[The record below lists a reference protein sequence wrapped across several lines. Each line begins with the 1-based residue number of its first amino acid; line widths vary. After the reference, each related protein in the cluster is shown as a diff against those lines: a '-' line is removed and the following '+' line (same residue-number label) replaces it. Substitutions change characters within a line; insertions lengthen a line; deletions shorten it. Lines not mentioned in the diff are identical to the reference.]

1 MKRAYKDEQDI
12 IEHASEIDDLDVCFY
27 PAESNLARRFLAS
40 VRNGTLVQ
48 RERPDFEDPAEALL
62 LEAMVVDDH
71 PRPGGQDKT
80 RSREAEALRELAIA
94 GLNLPPDFKVITTVS
109 SGLPMHQ
116 DHNYR
121 AYIDHF
127 TGTVLKHAR
136 KSAAYRATQPGYEL
150 GFIVFDES
158 TAYFEEA
165 DVAGLPG
172 AVRPHFWFAD
182 SAFIH
187 VVVRADADCV
197 VWLTP
202 YKRLIAAESVA
213 VPLPAMTIIDVSL
226 LR

>member
-1 MKRAYKDEQDI
+1 
-12 IEHASEIDDLDVCFY
+12 
-27 PAESNLARRFLAS
+27 
-40 VRNGTLVQ
+40 
-48 RERPDFEDPAEALL
+48 
-62 LEAMVVDDH
+62 MVVDDH

-80 RSREAEALRELAIA
+80 RLREAEALRELAIA
-94 GLNLPPDFKVITTVS
+94 GLNLPADVKVITTVS
-109 SGLPMHQ
+109 SGLPTHQ

-127 TGTVLKHAR
+127 TGTGIQAR
-136 KSAAYRATQPGYEL
+136 SEIRSLQGDATGL
-150 GFIVFDES
+150 RTGFIVFDES

-187 VVVRADADCV
+187 VVVQAGADCV

-202 YKRLIAAESVA
+202 YKRLLTAESVA

-226 LR
+226 LRQAKHLTYAASHGLSER